1 MGSRR
6 ALVAG
11 PMRWFTDDADA
22 NDDDWDE
29 VVAAYEAHLSE
40 IVPQLPA
47 ALAALATDPRLD
59 LHDGRFREVTVDRE
73 AQEIVMVID
82 CGNVQVGYRRLTLQF
97 DRAAVVPENL
107 YLQAAAIGAEFRSD
121 HWHQGAW
128 VTEIRVIEVD
138 VLPGKRFVLRLRS
151 WPFHE
156 FAIEFGALSIAEE
169 ALDARGPARA
179 GTFVVRS

>member
-6 ALVAG
+6 ALAAG
-11 PMRWFTDDADA
+11 PMRWLTDDADA

-82 CGNVQVGYRRLTLQF
+82 CGNLQVGYRRLTLRF
-97 DRAAVVPENL
+97 DRAAVVPDNL
-107 YLQAAAIGAEFRSD
+107 QLLAAAIGAEFRSN
-121 HWHQGAW
+121 HWHQGTS

-138 VLPGKRFVLRLRS
+138 VLPGRRFVLRLRL

-179 GTFVVRS
+179 GTFVVRG